1 MSRFLLFALALGLIY
16 SVSPASI
23 NAQEKEERSPSSNMR
38 TTQDGPTGGCTFE
51 IEDLFKK
58 VAGSLGGPM
67 TKATLGMI
75 DLFSDAPTLRNQDA
89 KAFIALAKRTTDAK
103 MQTGTVKFFNE
114 KKGFGFITPENGE
127 KDVFVHVNGLIDEI
141 REGDK
146 VNYELKEGKKGLNAI
161 DVKVV

>member
-23 NAQEKEERSPSSNMR
+23 NAQEKEERSHASNMR

-51 IEDLFKK
+51 IEDFFKN
-58 VAGSLGGPM
+58 VASSLGGPM

-75 DLFSDAPTLRNQDA
+75 DLFSDAQALRNQDA

-114 KKGFGFITPENGE
+114 KKGFGFITPETGE
-127 KDVFVHVNGLIDEI
+127 KDVFVHVNGLMDEI
-141 REGDK
+141 NEGDK
-146 VNYELKEGKKGLNAI
+146 VSYDVEEGPKGTSAI
-161 DVKVV
+161 NVKVV

>member
-23 NAQEKEERSPSSNMR
+23 NAQEKEERSHASNMR

-51 IEDLFKK
+51 IEDFFKN
-58 VAGSLGGPM
+58 VASSLGGPM

-75 DLFSDAPTLRNQDA
+75 DLFSDAQALRNQDA

-114 KKGFGFITPENGE
+114 KKGFGFITPETGE

-141 REGDK
+141 NEGDK
-146 VNYELKEGKKGLNAI
+146 VSYDVEEGPKGTSAI
-161 DVKVV
+161 NVKVV

>member
-1 MSRFLLFALALGLIY
+1 MARFLLFALALGLIY

-23 NAQEKEERSPSSNMR
+23 DAQEKEDGSPASNMR

-75 DLFSDAPTLRNQDA
+75 DLFSDAQALRNQDA

-114 KKGFGFITPENGE
+114 KKGFGFITPEGGGRG
-127 KDVFVHVNGLIDEI
+127 VFVYANGLIDEI
-141 REGDK
+141 NEGDK
-146 VNYELKEGKKGLNAI
+146 VSYDVEEGPKGTSAI
-161 DVKVV
+161 NVKIV